1 MSQRIVK
8 IDRNNKS
15 IIIRAL
21 HAVYQ
26 QRKLAGQGCSAEGA
40 LILRVNESA
49 EGKLRLSDNEYLVVR
64 AALNQ
69 LRDERIAAGGC
80 TDAIDEALYKLLKAR
95 QKSPFFFLA

>member
-21 HAVYQ
+21 HAVYR
-26 QRKLAGQGCSAEGA
+26 QRKQAGQNYLDEGR
-40 LILRVNESA
+40 LILRISETA
-49 EGKLRLSDNEYLVVR
+49 DGKLWLTNEEYHVAR
-64 AALNQ
+64 AALGR

-80 TDAIDEALYKLLKAR
+80 TDAVDEALYKLLKAR
-95 QKSPFFFLA
+95 QPFNLFCL